1 MLHSF
6 AIASVLLLQSV
17 LSPLFAELAKSSGG
31 RVGVFATVINAA
43 GPDDRAELNASERFP
58 MQSVYKVP
66 IVMAVLDQVD
76 RKALTLNQK
85 ISLSEK
91 DMVPAAAHSPMR
103 DKYPRGGIDV
113 SIRDLIRAAIV
124 ESDGT
129 ASDVLLRAAG
139 GGPRVTAYLRGLGIR
154 DMTVATSEADM
165 TRDDMVQYRN
175 DSTPQAAVELLKA
188 LWTART
194 LTPASRQLLLDD
206 LVAST
211 PGPKRL
217 KGLLPPGTVVAH
229 KTGTD
234 GTRDGMTRA
243 TNDVG
248 LITLPGGRQLA
259 IAVFIK
265 DSTADESAREATI
278 AKIARAAWDRWASGQ
293 APGQSSGRAPRLN
306 SGQAR

>member
-1 MLHSF
+1 
-6 AIASVLLLQSV
+6 
-17 LSPLFAELAKSSGG
+17 
-31 RVGVFATVINAA
+31 
-43 GPDDRAELNASERFP
+43 
-58 MQSVYKVP
+58 
-66 IVMAVLDQVD
+66 
-76 RKALTLNQK
+76 
-85 ISLSEK
+85 
-91 DMVPAAAHSPMR
+91 MVPAAAHSPMR

-129 ASDVLLRAAG
+129 ASDVLLRVAG

-165 TRDDMVQYRN
+165 TRDYMVQYRN
-175 DSTPQAAVELLKA
+175 YSTPQAAVELLKA

-234 GTRDGMTRA
+234 GTRDGVTRA

-265 DSTADESAREATI
+265 DSTADEAAREAAI
-278 AKIARAAWDRWASGQ
+278 AKIARAAWDRWGLDGSAMSGDRRQLEAIAAGRCGAMASSPTSRPPRGAQ
-293 APGQSSGRAPRLN
+293 VAHLAPR
-306 SGQAR
+306 SDAATA